1 MLTMMLALTATA
13 TATPIHI
20 TPSTRS
26 RVVLRADLDED
37 GVVEQVMVGFSLRRE
52 IHVAVYEPD
61 GQVRRL
67 SLGPVVDLSGV
78 RDELFVSLTDPEE
91 TGVPLLLVAVPAAE
105 QCGSWGRDTFVSDQ
119 GGQLQAALSLTNGE
133 DSPVYMEESVVFS
146 PESHTAI
153 LTTIAGDDSGETT
166 TITRRALVGGVFET
180 TSTTERT
187 QVF

>member
-13 TATPIHI
+13 TPIYI

-37 GVVEQVMVGFSLRRE
+37 GVVEQVVVGFSLRRE

-91 TGVPLLLVAVPAAE
+91 TGVPLLLLAVPAAE

-119 GGQLQAALSLTNGE
+119 SGQLHAALSLTNGS
-133 DSPVYMEESVVFS
+133 DSPAYMEEEVVFS
-146 PESHTAI
+146 PESRTAI

-166 TITRRALVGGVFET
+166 TITRRALIGGVFET
-180 TSTTERT
+180 TSTTEHA